1 MITKVERFIRQQN
14 MWKYGAHIVAGI
26 SGGADSIC
34 LLLMLLELRESWKLH
49 LTAVHVHHGL
59 RGKDADAD
67 EAFVQRFCAENGVD
81 FRSFHVDA
89 AGEAARRRIS
99 EEEAGRELR
108 REILEQVRESAGAD
122 VIALAHH
129 ENDNVETFL
138 FRLCRGSGL
147 EGLCGIR
154 PVNGRIV
161 HPLLCVNRQEIEG
174 YLRGKG
180 QEYCTDRTNFE
191 NEYSRNKIRNRL
203 IPFLEE
209 ELNDESVA
217 HISAAMGQFL
227 EIQEYLSGELAK
239 IEKDCVIIKGD
250 NLYIAEEYFRRAP
263 CVLQNMLLKDCL
275 IRAAGRQRDIGNVHV
290 EALRDLMTLQ
300 CGRQRHMPY
309 GVLAERTYEGLV
321 LHKRG
326 RGQPSKERPE
336 EKGQPLKECPEKQVQ
351 LSQGKLEA
359 LTGELTVPCD
369 RGWIRTRIFP
379 YPENM
384 HILEKTYTKWFDY
397 DIIKYTLRIRTRQPG
412 DYLVVDKDGS
422 RQKLKSYFINEK
434 IPKEERDRV
443 LLLADGSHILW
454 VIGHRMSMAG
464 QVTEHTKKVLE
475 VQITEEMEKWLR
487 QLEF

>member
-1 MITKVERFIRQQN
+1 MITKVEHFIRQQN

-34 LLLMLLELRESWKLH
+34 LLLVLLELKESWGLH

-59 RGKDADAD
+59 RGEEADED
-67 EAFVQRFCAENGVD
+67 EAFAERFCAENGVD
-81 FRSFHVDA
+81 FRSFHADA
-89 AGEAARRRIS
+89 AAEAARRRIS
-99 EEEAGRELR
+99 GEEAGRELR
-108 REILEQVRESAGAD
+108 REILEQVRESVGAD

-161 HPLLCVNRQEIEG
+161 HPLLCVNRREIEA
-174 YLRGKG
+174 YLHERGQG
-180 QEYCTDRTNFE
+180 YCTDRTNFE

-209 ELNDESVA
+209 EINAGTAA
-217 HISAAMGQFL
+217 HISGTMRQFL
-227 EIQEYLSGELAK
+227 EIQEYLSEELAK

-250 NLYIAEEYFRRAP
+250 NFYITEEYFRQAP
-263 CVLQNMLLKDCL
+263 YVLQNMLLKDCL

-290 EALRDLMTLQ
+290 EALRDLMNLQ
-300 CGRQRHMPY
+300 CGRQRHLPY
-309 GVLAERTYEGLV
+309 GVLAERTYDGIV
-321 LHKRG
+321 LRKN
-326 RGQPSKERPE
+326 GQPS
-336 EKGQPLKECPEKQVQ
+336 QV
-351 LSQGKLEA
+351 KWDA

-369 RGWIRTRIFP
+369 RGWIRTRVFP
-379 YPENM
+379 CPENK

-397 DIIKYTLRIRTRQPG
+397 DIIKYTLRVRTRQPG

-443 LLLADGSHILW
+443 PLLADGSHILW

-464 QVTEHTKKVLE
+464 QITEHTKRVLE
-475 VQITEEMEKWLR
+475 VQVTEEMEKWLR